1 MEKAINREQDNYRF
15 VTDSETELLQ
25 EVQEMEQNSR
35 WLPGVPSKKIHVL
48 PLEPIEVPIVVQK
61 IADDPMLTRKVSLDA
76 AMEAADPAVGSHFI
90 MTNEPNAW
98 VLRDTAISSLHNT
111 AKLFGSAFSRMTPYC
126 SAEVLNNGLR
136 AAPDKSLTLLLERY
150 GRIAALHSDNGGGY
164 RVMPISELLSA
175 TTRKLNDRFG
185 KVEFLGGENSHSATA
200 CMWAL
205 PDKQDEMLTIYE
217 DALDAHGITSV
228 HSMNMMP
235 VVKFFSSD
243 TGNSCAT
250 AVPYFQK
257 PAGNCV
263 RFTDGIAVKHTRNSS
278 GKDGV
283 PAFEEALDG
292 LYAQFT
298 DMTEALD
305 KLTSVQIE
313 HPENVL
319 IGLSNKLGLPK
330 KYADE
335 ARKDLTRLTA
345 GMPFVPMHDVYL
357 SMSDIPFYA
366 KEAGASQTTITN
378 LEEQV
383 AKILHMDKEWS
394 RYDIGGTVEWGRQ
407 SYIPNQTF

>member
-1 MEKAINREQDNYRF
+1 MDISFPTASKRRAVRERRKIMEKAINREQDNYRF

-90 MTNEPNAW
+90 TTNEPNAW

-185 KVEFLGGENSHSATA
+185 TVEFLGGENSHSATA

-263 RFTDGIAVKHTRNSS
+263 RFTDGKVGTADATLGTNNS
-278 GKDGV
+278 GGRTGYVLVWEKDGISHTIIGKI
-283 PAFEEALDG
+283 PREEIL
-292 LYAQFT
+292 
-298 DMTEALD
+298 
-305 KLTSVQIE
+305 
-313 HPENVL
+313 
-319 IGLSNKLGLPK
+319 
-330 KYADE
+330 
-335 ARKDLTRLTA
+335 
-345 GMPFVPMHDVYL
+345 
-357 SMSDIPFYA
+357 
-366 KEAGASQTTITN
+366 
-378 LEEQV
+378 
-383 AKILHMDKEWS
+383 KIAES
-394 RYDIGGTVEWGRQ
+394 I
-407 SYIPNQTF
+407 S